1 MEIKSTFLM
10 VRYITRCLLA
20 YRQYSPQEDSRK
32 KMRSDDQTTAAAA
45 AKQVPIATQSVGHAK
60 AQKKS
65 S

>member
-1 MEIKSTFLM
+1 M

-20 YRQYSPQEDSRK
+20 YRQYSPQEDSSRK

-45 AKQVPIATQSVGHAK
+45 AKQVPIAAQSVGHAK